1 MVHKLEDKY
10 ALDRAAQSWE
20 RLAER
25 RERDIEAE
33 PAASQLSLPY
43 IAFGVLLA
51 LMPWGVR
58 WLFVQRK

>member
-1 MVHKLEDKY
+1 MRAVTEYRERARECRKLARMVHKLEDRY

-33 PAASQLSLPY
+33 D
-43 IAFGVLLA
+43 
-51 LMPWGVR
+51 
-58 WLFVQRK
+58 